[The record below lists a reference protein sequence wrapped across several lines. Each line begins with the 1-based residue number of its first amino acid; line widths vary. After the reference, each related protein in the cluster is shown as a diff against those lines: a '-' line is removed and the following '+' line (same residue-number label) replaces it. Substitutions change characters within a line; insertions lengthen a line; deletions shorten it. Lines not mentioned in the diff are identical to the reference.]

1 MASAQH
7 REALGTGGASCEHS
21 DQSTMTA
28 AKHNW
33 KALVMLGLL
42 ALPGPAIAGESPLPF
57 GQGLALELSV
67 LPTLLDYE
75 LPKHPKTVGVGHV
88 GVLSDAVLRWTYDD
102 HVQILLGVRGR
113 LPFAFDLDVE
123 SAAMP
128 IFTVLLQ
135 PYGDLATI
143 RFGTLDHH
151 HGFHPAVLDEARYN
165 YGRPL
170 EDTYNQSILPEAQR
184 DIQDLA
190 MGAETGAQL
199 VLQSHGFRADL
210 FLEWQLLETETHREK
225 FGVGVLT
232 EYNHRWVQAS
242 FQYRLIHYGGQR
254 FTQREAIRSRGLDRK
269 RQPTTLAVTLTPV
282 PLDLGWLKVRVPMA
296 FIRGKVVQSPGAAES
311 AHSGFE
317 AGLEVT
323 FSEMLTLGYRIWVA
337 KDNTAAYVSEDA
349 EPVYSGAGSHRA
361 RLALVQRIGPATL
374 RSRLD
379 LIFPKDSNA
388 VQYLT
393 VTTVEVAWQTLLFG
407 DSRLP

>member
-1 MASAQH
+1 
-7 REALGTGGASCEHS
+7 
-21 DQSTMTA
+21 MTA
-28 AKHNW
+28 SKHKR
-33 KALVMLGLL
+33 KALVVLGLL
-42 ALPGPAIAGESPLPF
+42 ALAPAANAAEPKWPF
-57 GQGLALELSV
+57 GQGVTLELSV

-75 LPKHPKTVGVGHV
+75 VPGHPKTVGVGHV
-88 GVLSDAVLRWTYDD
+88 GVISDAVLRWTYDK
-102 HVQILLGVRGR
+102 HVDVLLGVRGR

-123 SAAMP
+123 TAAIP
-128 IFTVLLQ
+128 IFGVVLR

-143 RFGTLDHH
+143 RFGTLDHR

-170 EDTYNQSILPEAQR
+170 EDTYNQSIVPEAHR
-184 DIQDLA
+184 DIRDLA

-232 EYNHRWVQAS
+232 EYNHRWVQVG

-254 FTQREAIRSRGLDRK
+254 FTKTEEIRRSGLDRK
-269 RQPTTLAVTLTPV
+269 RQPTTLAATLTPV
-282 PLDLGWLKVRVPMA
+282 PLDLGWLKIRLPMA
-296 FIRGKVVQSPGAAES
+296 YIRGKVVQSPGAAEA
-311 AHSGFE
+311 AHSGVE
-317 AGLEVT
+317 AGIEVT
-323 FSEMLTLGYRIWVA
+323 FSKMVTLGYRIWLP

-349 EPVYSGAGSHRA
+349 EPVYSGQTSHRA
-361 RLALVQRIGPATL
+361 RLALVQHIGPATL

-379 LIFPKDSNA
+379 LIFPKGSND

-393 VTTVEVAWQTLLFG
+393 VTTVELAWQTLLFG
-407 DSRLP
+407 DSKYP